1 MSKITSTYTIKIYEG
16 TFKNHCLNL
25 SFTNAENDL
34 LTLKKEDKSLNIIKS
49 CFQTIIFY
57 IRYHLNFCSI
67 NKDIKNY
74 IDSDTTFI
82 KNSSKININKSKD
95 EYKIILLE
103 YSEYLNGIV
112 IKIKNDKKKLDYP
125 KWKTLIN
132 INIDQLTDQN
142 KLIYNLY
149 VLMPPRRIKDYINFV
164 YVSNINNII
173 DQNNN
178 YCFIDY
184 ENLNN
189 SKFIFYNY
197 KTFKTYGIQKL
208 IISDD
213 LLNFI
218 IEYVKNQNIKDNE
231 KFDIYGNIPYN
242 IASPIIE
249 WLLCDCYK
257 KWNYAVFMVQ
267 SDFAKRLIAKP
278 NTEDYSSL
286 TLFANFMSDIKLE
299 YNVSKEVFYPIP
311 NVESSIISIVPKDID
326 FQILNIF
333 KSVSKTLFHNRRK
346 NIKNN
351 FIVSPYINI
360 EKDKIDEV
368 LEKANIDKNDRGESL
383 SLEEVKKL
391 ANIIKE
397 YI

>member
-34 LTLKKEDKSLNIIKS
+34 LTLQKEDKSLNIIKS

-112 IKIKNDKKKLDYP
+112 IKIKNNKKKLDYP

-213 LLNFI
+213 LLKFI
-218 IEYVKNQNIKDNE
+218 IEYIKNQNIKDNE
-231 KFDIYGNIPYN
+231 KLIKINSNTRFIEALNKIFGYSVDIIRHSFIDYLYTLNLSYSELDKISFYMAHNIKQQQK
-242 IASPIIE
+242 
-249 WLLCDCYK
+249 YK
-257 KWNYAVFMVQ
+257 KM
-267 SDFAKRLIAKP
+267 I
-278 NTEDYSSL
+278 
-286 TLFANFMSDIKLE
+286 DI
-299 YNVSKEVFYPIP
+299 
-311 NVESSIISIVPKDID
+311 
-326 FQILNIF
+326 
-333 KSVSKTLFHNRRK
+333 
-346 NIKNN
+346 
-351 FIVSPYINI
+351 
-360 EKDKIDEV
+360 
-368 LEKANIDKNDRGESL
+368 
-383 SLEEVKKL
+383 
-391 ANIIKE
+391 
-397 YI
+397 

>member
-1 MSKITSTYTIKIYEG
+1 MLNNLYSKNEV
-16 TFKNHCLNL
+16 KNYLK
-25 SFTNAENDL
+25 ENSIFPNKNRGQNFLCDRNIANNIA
-34 LTLKKEDKSLNIIKS
+34 NII
-49 CFQTIIFY
+49 
-57 IRYHLNFCSI
+57 
-67 NKDIKNY
+67 IKNR
-74 IDSDTTFI
+74 
-82 KNSSKININKSKD
+82 SKYAIEIGGGLGS
-95 EYKIILLE
+95 L
-103 YSEYLNGIV
+103 SEI
-112 IKIKNDKKKLDYP
+112 
-125 KWKTLIN
+125 LIN
-132 INIDQLTDQN
+132 IYKENLTIVEYD
-142 KLIYNLY
+142 KALYKHLIERY
-149 VLMPPRRIKDYINFV
+149 
-164 YVSNINNII
+164 SNINII
-173 DQNNN
+173 HKDILTVN
-178 YCFIDY
+178 
-184 ENLNN
+184 
-189 SKFIFYNY
+189 
-197 KTFKTYGIQKL
+197 
-208 IISDD
+208 ISD
-213 LLNFI
+213 
-218 IEYVKNQNIKDNE
+218 IKDNE

-249 WLLCDCYK
+249 WLFCDCYK

-360 EKDKIDEV
+360 EKDKIDEI
-368 LEKANIDKNDRGESL
+368 LEKVNIDKNDRGESL

-391 ANIIKE
+391 SNIIKE